1 MSKFFEKHETLCLI
15 ILIAGYVII
24 NSYCMNN
31 FGYTS
36 SKSPKL
42 VKIL

>member
-1 MSKFFEKHETLCLI
+1 MNKFFEKHETLCLI

-31 FGYTS
+31 FGYS
-36 SKSPKL
+36 SKFTFSFRS
-42 VKIL
+42 